1 MSQSSKKMKASERRE
16 YILSLL
22 KHRGAPITGS
32 SLAEEMNVTRQVIV
46 GDVSLLKAKNEP
58 IVATSQG
65 YMYMSDAKE
74 DLSYQR
80 TIVCQHEGKDTEEEL
95 NILVD
100 HGVHVQDVVVEHP
113 VYGDLVARLRI
124 SNRRDVKKFIEKV
137 RSTNAPFLLEL
148 TGGIHTHT
156 IAAENEE
163 ALDEAEMALKDAG
176 ILMRSNG

>member
-1 MSQSSKKMKASERRE
+1 MSQSSKKMKANERRE
-16 YILSLL
+16 YILALL
-22 KHRGAPITGS
+22 KQKGAPVTGS

-65 YMYMSDAKE
+65 YMYMMDGKE
-74 DLSYQR
+74 ELPYQR
-80 TIVCQHEGKDTEEEL
+80 TIVCQHQGDDTEQEL

-113 VYGDLVARLRI
+113 IYGDLTARLRI

-137 RSTNAPFLLEL
+137 NSTNASYLLEL
-148 TGGIHTHT
+148 TDGIHTHT
-156 IAAENEE
+156 IAAESQE
-163 ALDEAEMALKDAG
+163 ALDEAQMALEEVG
-176 ILMRSNG
+176 ILMTK

>member
-1 MSQSSKKMKASERRE
+1 MSQSSKKMKAKERRE

-22 KHRGAPITGS
+22 KQKGSPITGS
-32 SLAEEMNVTRQVIV
+32 SLAAEMNVTRQVIV

-65 YMYMSDAKE
+65 YMYMRDVKE
-74 DLSYQR
+74 DLAYQR
-80 TIVCQHEGKDTEEEL
+80 TIVCQHKGDDTEEEL

-100 HGVHVQDVVVEHP
+100 HGVHVLDVVVEHP
-113 VYGDLVARLRI
+113 IYGDLTARLRI

-137 RSTNAPFLLEL
+137 YSTQASFLLEL

-156 IAAENEE
+156 IAADSRE
-163 ALDEAEMALKDAG
+163 ALDEAEAALEEAG
-176 ILMRSNG
+176 ILMGK